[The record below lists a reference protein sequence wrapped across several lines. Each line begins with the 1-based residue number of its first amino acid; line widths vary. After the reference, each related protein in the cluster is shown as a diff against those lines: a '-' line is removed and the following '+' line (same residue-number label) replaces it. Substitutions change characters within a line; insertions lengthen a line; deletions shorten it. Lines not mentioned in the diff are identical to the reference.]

1 VAVAAPTFGSRRH
14 IQATNHKEVQMKDLR
29 SSWPLAVLLITGWIA
44 NHANGQEVFPG
55 FPGRAVPIRGVIDVA
70 DEAKRQQQALEAT
83 LRQTLNS
90 SLALRISELQR
101 VCNLTPQQRKKFEVA
116 AKGVVERAMENWN
129 RQFEQLAQALPADA
143 VIFEA
148 AELAPPLEA
157 DQGAVA
163 PGPGVKDDEPAPGA
177 EQVADGGDG
186 NQPQLLEVRIDPPD
200 FVDEPLGAEIWRFQP
215 IIRNLPRR
223 HDAIPDSESVVRHG
237 AEQHQ
242 IWVKALENIL
252 SVGQRELY
260 ETHRGGREAY
270 RRRAMIQAIVAELD
284 GTLLFTEQQRE
295 QVMAAIEKHG
305 EELLTQPDGILVVD
319 SLTLLHRVP
328 DDFFAGLLT
337 DDQLA
342 CVEELK
348 KRELIQIQMDDD
360 FELLEIEP
368 EEPAAGIVP
377 ADKGDED
384 DHDGNR

>member
-1 VAVAAPTFGSRRH
+1 
-14 IQATNHKEVQMKDLR
+14 MKDLR

-44 NHANGQEVFPG
+44 SHASGQEVFPA

-70 DEAKRQQQALEAT
+70 DEAKRQKQALEAA

-101 VCNLTPQQRKKFEVA
+101 VCHLTAQQRKKFEVA

-129 RQFEQLAQALPADA
+129 RQFEQIVQALPADA

-148 AELAPPLEA
+148 AGLAPPLDA
-157 DQGAVA
+157 DQQAVA
-163 PGPGVKDDEPAPGA
+163 PAPGVEDDEPAPGA
-177 EQVADGGDG
+177 EQVVDGGGG
-186 NQPQLLEVRIDPPD
+186 NQPQLVEVRIAPPGL
-200 FVDEPLGAEIWRFQP
+200 VDAPLGAEIWRFQP
-215 IIRNLPRR
+215 IIRDSPRR

-252 SVGQRELY
+252 SVEQRELY
-260 ETHRGGREAY
+260 AAHRAKREAY

-284 GTLLFTEQQRE
+284 GTLLFTAQQRE
-295 QVMAAIEKHG
+295 QVMAAIEKDG
-305 EELLTQPDGILVVD
+305 EELLTHSDDILVVD

-328 DDFFAGLLT
+328 DDFFEGLLT
-337 DDQLA
+337 DNQLA

-348 KRELIQIQMDDD
+348 KRELLQVEIDDE

-368 EEPAAGIVP
+368 EEPAAGIGP